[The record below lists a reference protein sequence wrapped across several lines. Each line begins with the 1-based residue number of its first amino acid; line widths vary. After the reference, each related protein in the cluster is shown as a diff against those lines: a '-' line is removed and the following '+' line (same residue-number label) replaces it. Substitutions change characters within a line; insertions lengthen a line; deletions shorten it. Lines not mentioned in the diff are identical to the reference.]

1 MTLACVKL
9 ANNNNS
15 RSSTLQILR
24 KVWWWNNGGSTPFL
38 GFIPSLW
45 GLVGENLFF
54 LETKTHSVICV
65 GLELTWLASNSWH
78 FSCLNSQVQKLQTLA
93 TIPSFWGGGGGG
105 GDGVVAVEVLEEEVV
120 VMVLSIKPRT
130 SSMLGRNST
139 IDRHLSPT
147 QSPFWE
153 NQMQPQNWTR
163 LTLFVKLQC

>member
-1 MTLACVKL
+1 MGV
-9 ANNNNS
+9 
-15 RSSTLQILR
+15 
-24 KVWWWNNGGSTPFL
+24 
-38 GFIPSLW
+38 
-45 GLVGENLFF
+45 NLFL

-65 GLELTWLASNSWH
+65 GLELTWLASNSLH

-105 GDGVVAVEVLEEEVV
+105 GNGVVAVEVLEEEVVV

-147 QSPFWE
+147 QRPF
-153 NQMQPQNWTR
+153 
-163 LTLFVKLQC
+163 